1 MPYFTTADGCRIFYR
16 THGIDTSRPVV
27 IFLNGTTQTTLYWGA
42 TVPVFLKHFGLL
54 YYDARAQ
61 GQSDLG
67 HKPLSLKLHV
77 ADLNCLMEE
86 LGIDRACLVGISHGA
101 RLALAMATEYP
112 DKVDR
117 MVLCSLGAR
126 TNQRSITTVR
136 SWLQLLH
143 LSGLEAMAWAALPA
157 VFGENFLKQHQNS
170 LDMIVKAVVKRNRKK
185 ALIAQLE
192 AILQYPPP
200 DVMPMDFNRPAL
212 VITGAQDPLVNV
224 EDAERLAGLCKAQHE
239 QLPGIGHSIP
249 AEAQKVFEKVVL
261 DFLTQKK
268 IADRGQITEDRRHKK
283 KVRDPQKEI

>member
-1 MPYFTTADGCRIFYR
+1 LTTTDGCQIYYTTR
-16 THGIDTSRPVV
+16 GIEPSNPVV

-42 TVPVFLKHFGLL
+42 TVPAFSRHFGLL

-77 ADLNCLMEE
+77 DDLKYVMAK
-86 LGIDRACLVGISHGA
+86 LGIDRASLVGISHGS
-101 RLALAMATEYP
+101 RVALAMATEYP

-117 MVLCSLGAR
+117 LVLCSLGAK
-126 TNQRSITTVR
+126 TNQRSMATVR
-136 SWLQLLH
+136 SWLQLLL

-170 LDMIVKAVVKRNRKK
+170 LDMIVKAVVKRNRKE

-200 DVMPMDFNRPAL
+200 DVMPMNFNRPTL
-212 VITGAQDPLVNV
+212 VITGAQDPLVDV
-224 EDAERLAGLCKAQHE
+224 DDAERLADLCKAQYS
-239 QLPGIGHSIP
+239 QLSGIGHSIP
-249 AEAQKVFEKVVL
+249 AEDPKVFEKVVL
-261 DFLTQKK
+261 DFLTPKT
-268 IADRGQITEDRRHKK
+268 DR
-283 KVRDPQKEI
+283 